1 MASGDCHRPA
11 DAQVRM
17 SLKLDFSDVRWALS
31 ARHSPRASRRQEDR
45 VGRPRLGGSHAKQPF
60 RVAAERAPAC
70 APLHRDAPGD
80 GNRGDGVRE
89 GARVRWP
96 TREPGVLAVWG
107 PLAQS
112 ARPRPRGRCTL
123 RVAVCPVQSK
133 ATGLGTS
140 QGGSESRASG
150 SRTADSGRRDP
161 HAVLRARPGLVLTRP
176 LALV

>member
-1 MASGDCHRPA
+1 
-11 DAQVRM
+11 M
-17 SLKLDFSDVRWALS
+17 SLKRDFSDVRWALS
-31 ARHSPRASRRQEDR
+31 ARRGPRASRRQEGH

-80 GNRGDGVRE
+80 GDRE
-89 GARVRWP
+89 GARVCRP
-96 TREPGVLAVWG
+96 TREPGVLAAWG

-133 ATGLGTS
+133 ATGLGAS
-140 QGGSESRASG
+140 QGGSESRTSG

-176 LALV
+176 LAPV